1 MKGQMMFAILGQDER
16 GLHWLANAVSVD
28 EAREQIDVENAA
40 FAGQEY
46 DAILVVRVEE
56 TVTL

>member
-1 MKGQMMFAILGQDER
+1 MMFAILGQDDK

-56 TVTL
+56 TVTLD

>member
-1 MKGQMMFAILGQDER
+1 MYAILGQDDK
-16 GLHWLANAVSVD
+16 GLHWLASVVSVD

-46 DAILVVRVEE
+46 EAILVVRVEE
-56 TVTL
+56 TVTLD